1 MFTRHTLDV
10 QPSVLN
16 CECSSWTASIS
27 DGFHCSVSSC
37 SLPVVG
43 QFSYIWNDQHTS
55 EQHNKENSLS
65 TSICAFSWHA
75 DSRKRNT
82 PTVAWFQASNAV
94 WMRSAL
100 FSDFTQRR
108 LVVSCRRFAKT
119 VDGCEILTAVLVK
132 IQVIKDVS
140 PFRLVKLP
148 SSSGSTVQNSLRST
162 ETSVTLHQSTGRNLK
177 HLCEN
182 VTSHRIEDRAGPP
195 IYCVWCVFYGS
206 VKIIA
211 TFTEAPYWTYFSF
224 RALSYTKTPVNTNK
238 CTIMQSVYSFYYMQE
253 LTERIHRLYNCAVI
267 NVIKNIFSSV
277 HTL

>member
-1 MFTRHTLDV
+1 MLSMPLYFQSIHNKEFERNLLHLHTAGSYSSCVRMFTRHTLDV

-55 EQHNKENSLS
+55 EQHNKENSLP

-108 LVVSCRRFAKT
+108 LVVYCRRFGLHLQGQQSKAK
-119 VDGCEILTAVLVK
+119 A
-132 IQVIKDVS
+132 
-140 PFRLVKLP
+140 
-148 SSSGSTVQNSLRST
+148 LRST
-162 ETSVTLHQSTGRNLK
+162 NVRNPSP
-177 HLCEN
+177 
-182 VTSHRIEDRAGPP
+182 VDRA
-195 IYCVWCVFYGS
+195 
-206 VKIIA
+206 
-211 TFTEAPYWTYFSF
+211 
-224 RALSYTKTPVNTNK
+224 
-238 CTIMQSVYSFYYMQE
+238 
-253 LTERIHRLYNCAVI
+253 
-267 NVIKNIFSSV
+267 
-277 HTL
+277 